1 MMGPFV
7 DDEQSIDCALLS
19 VPILLGAAPKR
30 NAVRQ
35 QWREV

>member
-19 VPILLGAAPKR
+19 VPILGAAPKR
-30 NAVRQ
+30 DAVRQ
-35 QWREV
+35 RRHEV